1 MWHMGG
7 IKTSKI
13 PLALSWEIE
22 IQHPVIATK
31 YNQSIEISTSWT
43 QIEDTYSSHGDFS
56 ITQAKKH
63 ATARYATLR
72 WGYNREQI
80 ATNDNDKNNKKQMVR
95 NQ

>member
-22 IQHPVIATK
+22 IQHPVIETK

-56 ITQAKKH
+56 ITQAKN
-63 ATARYATLR
+63 TQLR
-72 WGYNREQI
+72 DMQHCDGGTI
-80 ATNDNDKNNKKQMVR
+80 GNKSQR
-95 NQ
+95 TITIRIIRSRW